1 MNPRRMPT
9 KTELLRLQKL
19 YRTDKK
25 IAEVLGNDV
34 TEHLVAYWRRKKG
47 IAQYSFPKF
56 SDKEIREVW
65 DRFGDDFHAGME
77 LGISKAAF
85 YNWRRRY
92 KITKKPEALKL
103 E

>member
-1 MNPRRMPT
+1 MNHRRMPT

-25 IAEVLGNDV
+25 LAEVLNV
-34 TEHLVAYWRRKKG
+34 SEHLISYWRRKKG
-47 IAQYSFPKF
+47 IPQYSFPKF
-56 SDKEIREVW
+56 SEKEIREVW

-85 YNWRRRY
+85 YNLA
-92 KITKKPEALKL
+92 PQL
-103 E
+103 